1 MKNRGTGVRYSCAAQ
16 PRACSRTWSRARR
29 LDWEPRRA
37 LSCVSASLAAAA
49 LLCAGC
55 AAAQKQNTIPPGPG
69 WQVMRADWGAGKPWM
84 VVTYRVRRM
93 LSGNG
98 MVRVTNGNLGG
109 DPAVGRDKVLTVIY
123 RFNGREQRSTV
134 KEESTLSIP

>member
-1 MKNRGTGVRYSCAAQ
+1 MKNRGTGVRHSCAAQ

-29 LDWEPRRA
+29 LDWAPRRA

-49 LLCAGC
+49 LLCAGS
-55 AAAQKQNTIPPGPG
+55 AAAQKQNTMLPGPG

-98 MVRVTNGNLGG
+98 MVRVTNQNLGG
-109 DPAVGRDKVLTVIY
+109 DAEVDADKISRIFARNSRRQSSEFTFSEGGY
-123 RFNGREQRSTV
+123 Y
-134 KEESTLSIP
+134 